1 MYYHYYLR
9 VSESGF
15 SDRRLSEPEG
25 PGQSPEALTLWFLL
39 TFSFPLFLSL
49 SLSLSC
55 SHFLSLSLLL
65 SISPILFVCLSVHL
79 SVGLSVFPSLSHSSI
94 YRPLSLSPPH
104 FCILFLCMLQSPLW
118 SHRAK
123 AQSLCAVWQQLK
135 SLLSKLMLQQGVLL
149 VNSSLFWPHEFQFK
163 LSCQMR
169 KYSEMLKV
177 LWNEMKYR
185 CCCFG

>member
-39 TFSFPLFLSL
+39 TFSFPLFHYLCLVIIFSHFLSYFL
-49 SLSLSC
+49 
-55 SHFLSLSLLL
+55 SHFLSL
-65 SISPILFVCLSVHL
+65 PFCLSVHL

-94 YRPLSLSPPH
+94 YRPLSLSPPN

>member
-1 MYYHYYLR
+1 MYYQYYVR

-25 PGQSPEALTLWFLL
+25 PGQSPEALTLIPPYF
-39 TFSFPLFLSL
+39 FFPSL

-94 YRPLSLSPPH
+94 YRPLSLS
-104 FCILFLCMLQSPLW
+104 LPLI
-118 SHRAK
+118 SVFSFSACCSLPYDHTELKLK
-123 AQSLCAVWQQLK
+123 AS
-135 SLLSKLMLQQGVLL
+135 VLYDS
-149 VNSSLFWPHEFQFK
+149 N
-163 LSCQMR
+163 
-169 KYSEMLKV
+169 
-177 LWNEMKYR
+177 
-185 CCCFG
+185 

>member
-1 MYYHYYLR
+1 MYYQYYVR

-25 PGQSPEALTLWFLL
+25 PGQSPEALTLIPPYF
-39 TFSFPLFLSL
+39 FFPSL

-55 SHFLSLSLLL
+55 YHFLSLSRLL
-65 SISPILFVCLSVHL
+65 SLSLSVSPILFVCPSVCRSICLSL
-79 SVGLSVFPSLSHSSI
+79 SI
-94 YRPLSLSPPH
+94 YRPLSLSPPN